1 ETIHSEEQITPRT
14 KPKQRITEIG
24 LRTDIQHNK
33 PIVLKKKTRPN
44 GSHWKGTIIEFKT
57 EADYSRAMP
66 RILEY
71 FKQTAIIVP
80 YANLTFVDPRGR
92 LYHFTR
98 DTLVVPHATNE
109 TQPQPH
115 EVAVDTVQRMLK
127 PTHEHTLKE

>member
-1 ETIHSEEQITPRT
+1 MTVAEVFQEISAADFFYQTRDTFGLGGKMALLYGQITT
-14 KPKQRITEIG
+14 HGEAQISSSTNPKQRITEIG

-33 PIVLKKKTRPN
+33 PIVLKKRTRPN

-92 LYHFTR
+92 LYHF
-98 DTLVVPHATNE
+98 
-109 TQPQPH
+109 
-115 EVAVDTVQRMLK
+115 
-127 PTHEHTLKE
+127 